1 MEKIMDNVTGT
12 HTPGPWIVCVNSLD
26 DSLSVEQDGEVI
38 TESDPVIVV
47 GCVDD
52 MGDGLSRETGEANAR
67 LIAAAPDL
75 LAACENLIEL
85 AVTGAKE
92 LAKGINGGVSE
103 ETDDADGLPAGWE
116 VRTRIEQ
123 ARAAIAKAKGTP

>member
-1 MEKIMDNVTGT
+1 MDMDIKTTTT

-75 LAACENLIEL
+75 LAACDLIDDLVESPEAYPDETITL
-85 AVTGAKE
+85 EVSVADLVAVRNAIRK
-92 LAKGINGGVSE
+92 
-103 ETDDADGLPAGWE
+103 
-116 VRTRIEQ
+116 
-123 ARAAIAKAKGTP
+123 ARGQ